1 MTRILLILSFWLI
14 FQSGSFAQKG
24 KKGFLPEG
32 SSYMVI
38 MEPSQTAKTTQLVF
52 SSNYKFPFLLTD
64 GKMVLL
70 SDDEVEEPIAFS
82 IPNEIKDCENVFI
95 LDSILIC
102 KKKTTIKSFDGE
114 SIENMLIMPDKQYN
128 IFPANN
134 GFFYLVRRGKD
145 SSSVYLVET
154 ATGEF
159 MKLFDAPFLIDNIA
173 GTGPSSYVTSNEM
186 IYYVSEEICTLIE
199 VSDSKVKS
207 IDFFSEGV
215 FYSTEKACYYMGL
228 PGKSFPFLLG
238 DIKQLMLVDNRL
250 YLLFKNGL
258 LSVIDNANQ
267 YQTFLE
273 ATVNDENK

>member
-1 MTRILLILSFWLI
+1 MTRILLIFFFWLI

-24 KKGFLPEG
+24 EKGFLPEG
-32 SSYMVI
+32 STYMVI

-52 SSNYKFPFLLTD
+52 SNNYKFPFLLTD

-70 SDDEVEEPIAFS
+70 SNDEVEEPIAFAL
-82 IPNEIKDCENVFI
+82 PKEIKDCADVFI
-95 LDSILIC
+95 LDSLLIC
-102 KKKTTIKSFDGE
+102 KMRANIKSFNGE
-114 SIENMLIMPDKQYN
+114 STEDMLIMPDKQYN

-145 SSSVYLVET
+145 SSTVYLVET

-159 MKLFDAPFLIDNIA
+159 LKLFDTPFLIDNIA
-173 GTGPSSYVTSNEM
+173 GTGPTSYVTSNEM
-186 IYYVSEEICTLIE
+186 IYYVSEEICTLVE

-228 PGKSFPFLLG
+228 PGKSFPFLFG
-238 DIKQLMLVDNRL
+238 EVKQLMLVDNRL

-267 YQTFLE
+267 YQTFME
-273 ATVNDENK
+273 SIVNEVNM